1 LRLKRKPSVKV
12 ISFDMNGTLT
22 QDRFVELIWGEG
34 VPGLYSLTKKIPLKE
49 AKEYV
54 FGEYDKVGEERREW
68 YDIKYWFSL
77 FGLGKDWR
85 GLLKSFEHEIKPFP
99 EVPSVLEELSK
110 DHKLIV
116 TTNASQEF
124 TDIELEAAGLTDY
137 FDNIF
142 SSTSDFGEVKKTP
155 VVYLK
160 VCQIFDI
167 KPEEMVHVGDHRLF
181 DFVTPQELGIRS
193 FYLDRDGK
201 EKGEF
206 VVQNLREFHQK
217 LRLCY

>member
-1 LRLKRKPSVKV
+1 
-12 ISFDMNGTLT
+12 MNGTLT

-34 VPGLYSLTKKIPLKE
+34 VPGLYSLAKKIPLEE

-68 YDIKYWFSL
+68 YDIKYWFSI

-155 VVYLK
+155 AVYLQL
-160 VCQIFDI
+160 CQILDI

-181 DFVTPQELGIRS
+181 DFTTPHELGITS
-193 FYLDRDGK
+193 FYLDREGR

-206 VVQNLREFHQK
+206 IVQNLSEFHQK

>member
-1 LRLKRKPSVKV
+1 MKIV
-12 ISFDMNGTLT
+12 SFDMNGTLT
-22 QDRFVELIWGEG
+22 QDRFIELIWGEG
-34 VPGLYSLTKKIPLKE
+34 VPELYSLVKRIPLEE

-54 FGEYDKVGEERREW
+54 FGEYERVGEKRREW
-68 YDIKYWFSL
+68 YDIKYWFRF
-77 FGLGKDWR
+77 FGLGEDWM

-99 EVPSVLEELSK
+99 EVPSVLEEISK
-110 DHKLIV
+110 DYKLIV
-116 TTNASQEF
+116 TTNASEEF
-124 TDIELEAAGLTDY
+124 TDIELGAAGLKDY

-155 VVYLK
+155 AVYLQ
-160 VCQIFDI
+160 VCQILDI

-193 FYLDRDGK
+193 FYLDREGK

-206 VVQNLREFHQK
+206 IVQNLREFYQK
-217 LRLCY
+217 LRSGY